1 MKRFITTSLSALL
14 LGPVLAL
21 AQEEEPVE
29 VVEEQPAAEAPAEAA
44 PAEAAPADA
53 GAGDPALNQDMAAQE
68 APAEEPAEEPTP
80 GEGTGYI
87 DVYYL
92 PTSVVDI
99 SGAFDENGDG
109 MGGRA
114 QYQFW
119 KFVSASA
126 EYTYRKFDDSD
137 TDVTDTR
144 LGRGVSTQNNSGA
157 TAGLF
162 LQYEKVS
169 SDFDELDGFALHG
182 RWSHAPYEWLRFYL
196 DLGWGELDG
205 DLTEYTSRE
214 FNGGLLFTFGGTG
227 VFVDWRRAELEAKD
241 ADVTASVED
250 VRVGARLSFGGS

>member
-1 MKRFITTSLSALL
+1 LSALL
-14 LGPVLAL
+14 LSPVLAL
-21 AQEEEPVE
+21 AQEEEQPVE
-29 VVEEQPAAEAPAEAA
+29 VVEEQPAAEAPAE
-44 PAEAAPADA
+44 EAAPPEQ
-53 GAGDPALNQDMAAQE
+53 AGDPALAQDMAAQE

-99 SGAFDENGDG
+99 AGAFDESGDG

-119 KFVSASA
+119 KFVAVAA
-126 EYTYRKFDDSD
+126 EYTYRKFDDAD

-144 LGRGVSTQNNSGA
+144 LGIGAATQNRSGA

-169 SDFDELDGFALHG
+169 SDFDDIDGYALHA
-182 RWSHAPYEWLRFYL
+182 RWSHAAYDWLRFHV
-196 DLGWGELDG
+196 DLGYGQLDG
-205 DLTEYTSRE
+205 DVEEYSSRE
-214 FNGGLLFTFGGTG
+214 FNGGLLFTFGSTG
-227 VFVDWRRAELEAKD
+227 VFADWRRTELEGKD
-241 ADVTASVED
+241 FGVNASVED
-250 VRVGARLSFGGS
+250 VRVGARLSFGG